1 VRNVGYSL
9 PMRPSLT
16 VSPIVWLTAALLWS
30 GALLVAAQSPSP
42 RSPMSPEP
50 LASTTGTASAQDT
63 RYVCP
68 MHPDVIEAEPGAC
81 PRCGMTLVPGNP
93 LGTANYHLH
102 VETVPGVVRA
112 GQPTT
117 FRFHVQDPV
126 TRRPVA
132 DYAVVH
138 DMPYHVFVLS
148 RDTSVFMHEHPV
160 RQADGVFAL
169 TVTLPKPGHYVLISD
184 FFPVGGSGQVLL
196 TPIVTAGFD
205 GDVQSQVPA
214 LTLDTSWTK
223 REGGVIAELRAS
235 PTSLVASEDL
245 DLPLHFVD
253 EATGQPVR
261 DLQRYLGAFGHALIV
276 DEELTEY
283 IHAHP
288 EETLEGTDI
297 KDGGGPDVTFHTL
310 FPKAGRYKAWVQ
322 FQRGGRL
329 STVSFTFRVL
339 RQGETITG
347 GQ

>member
-1 VRNVGYSL
+1 
-9 PMRPSLT
+9 MRTPRT
-16 VSPIVWLTAALLWS
+16 VSLLVWLTVVLLWG
-30 GALLVAAQSPSP
+30 GALLVAAQAPAP
-42 RSPMSPEP
+42 RSPMPP
-50 LASTTGTASAQDT
+50 APTASVTGTASAQDT

-68 MHPDVIEAEPGAC
+68 MHPDVIEAAPGAC

-102 VETVPGVVRA
+102 VETSPGVVRA

-117 FRFHVQDPV
+117 FRFVVQDPV
-126 TRRPVA
+126 TRQLVS

-160 RQADGVFAL
+160 RQPDGVFAL

-205 GDVQSQVPA
+205 GDVQAQVPT

-223 REGGVIAELRAS
+223 REAGVIAELRTS

-245 DLPLHFVD
+245 DLPLHFID

-276 DEELTEY
+276 NEELTEY

-322 FQRGGRL
+322 FQRGGKL

-339 RQGETITG
+339 RQGETISG

>member
-1 VRNVGYSL
+1 MRTPLKVSSL
-9 PMRPSLT
+9 VWLT
-16 VSPIVWLTAALLWS
+16 VSLLWS
-30 GALLVAAQSPSP
+30 GALLVAAQTPGP
-42 RSPMSPEP
+42 RAPIPP
-50 LASTTGTASAQDT
+50 GPTASTAGTASAQDT

-68 MHPDVIEAEPGAC
+68 MHPDVIETAPGAC

-126 TRRPVA
+126 TRKAVG

-160 RQADGVFAL
+160 RQADGIFAL

-205 GDVQSQVPA
+205 GDVQSQVPT

-223 REGGVIAELRAS
+223 REGGVIAELRTS
-235 PTSLVASEDL
+235 PASLVASEDL

-276 DEELTEY
+276 NEELTEY

-322 FQRGGRL
+322 FQRGGKL

>member
-1 VRNVGYSL
+1 MRYSPVMRSPL
-9 PMRPSLT
+9 PWSVLLGGLAGSLWMG
-16 VSPIVWLTAALLWS
+16 SLL
-30 GALLVAAQSPSP
+30 LAAQAQPP
-42 RSPMSPEP
+42 RSPMPP
-50 LASTTGTASAQDT
+50 VPTASTMGTASVQDV

-68 MHPDVIEAEPGAC
+68 MHPDVIESAPGAC

-93 LGTANYHLH
+93 LGTANYHLR
-102 VETVPGVVRA
+102 VETVPRVVRA

-117 FRFHVQDPV
+117 FRFHVEDPV
-126 TRRPVA
+126 SRSPVT

-160 RQADGVFAL
+160 RQPDGVFAL

-196 TPIVTAGFD
+196 TPVVTAGFD
-205 GDVQSQVPA
+205 GDVQAQVPT

-223 REGGVIAELRAS
+223 REGGVIAELRTS

-276 DEELTEY
+276 NEELTEY

-297 KDGGGPDVTFHTL
+297 KEGGGPDVTFHTL

-322 FQRGGRL
+322 FQRGGKL

-339 RQGETITG
+339 RQGEIVTG

>member
-1 VRNVGYSL
+1 
-9 PMRPSLT
+9 MRTPRT
-16 VSPIVWLTAALLWS
+16 VSLLVWLTVVLFWG
-30 GALLVAAQSPSP
+30 GALLVAAQAPGS
-42 RSPMSPEP
+42 RSPIPP
-50 LASTTGTASAQDT
+50 APTASVTGTASAQDT

-68 MHPDVIEAEPGAC
+68 MHPDVIEAAPGAC

-102 VETVPGVVRA
+102 VETSPGIVRA

-117 FRFHVQDPV
+117 FRFVVQDPV
-126 TRRPVA
+126 TRQPVG

-205 GDVQSQVPA
+205 GDVQAQVPT

-223 REGGVIAELRAS
+223 REAGVIAELRTS

-245 DLPLHFVD
+245 DLPLHFGD

-276 DEELTEY
+276 NEELTEY

-322 FQRGGRL
+322 FQRGGKL

-339 RQGETITG
+339 RQGETISG